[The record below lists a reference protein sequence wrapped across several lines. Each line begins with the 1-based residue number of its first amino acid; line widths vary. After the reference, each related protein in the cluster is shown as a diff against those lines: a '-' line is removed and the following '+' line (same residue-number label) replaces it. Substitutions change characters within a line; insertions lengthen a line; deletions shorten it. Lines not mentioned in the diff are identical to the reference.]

1 MENITLIV
9 NGNQTAQ
16 ISCKSEDKKVVTD
29 ILSQLG
35 RYSAV
40 HGYNFQFMSSNN
52 Q

>member
-9 NGNQTAQ
+9 NGETKAQ
-16 ISCKSEDKKVVTD
+16 ISCKPEDKKVVTD

-35 RYSAV
+35 RYSAANK
-40 HGYNFQFMSSNN
+40 YNFQFFSSND

>member
-16 ISCKSEDKKVVTD
+16 ISCKPEDKESVTKV
-29 ILSQLG
+29 LRQLG
-35 RYSAV
+35 IYSSF